1 MGQGRAHSVGMWLFV
16 LGCATACPEV
26 HRRGGLVDR
35 AAHRDA
41 VEQVPKE
48 ECTPEIYARYCT
60 GTDEPSAD
68 CLELCP

>member
-16 LGCATACPEV
+16 LGCVTACPEV

-41 VEQVPKE
+41 VEQVPEDRCPPKD
-48 ECTPEIYARYCT
+48 YALYCE
-60 GTDEPSAD
+60 GEDDQSAE
-68 CLELCP
+68 CLEKCP

>member
-16 LGCATACPEV
+16 LGCMTACPEA

-48 ECTPEIYARYCT
+48 PCSDEDYERYCL
-60 GTDEPSAD
+60 GEGDQSAE
-68 CLELCP
+68 CLENCP